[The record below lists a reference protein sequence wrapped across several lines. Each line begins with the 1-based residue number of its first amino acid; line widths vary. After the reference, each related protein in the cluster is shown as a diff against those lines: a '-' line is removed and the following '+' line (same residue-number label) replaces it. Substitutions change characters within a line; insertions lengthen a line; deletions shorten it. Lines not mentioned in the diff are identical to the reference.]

1 MTFMESIST
10 CFGKYISFSGR
21 AQRSEFW
28 WFVLFIIIGSV
39 ITGAFDSAMFETRSM
54 MIGGMTMSYNS
65 GWIGSVFSLVVFLPT
80 WAVEVRRLHDI
91 GKSGWWLLLGLIP
104 LIGAIILLVWL
115 IGKGTDG
122 DNEYGPDPLA

>member
-1 MTFMESIST
+1 MTFMDSIST

-21 AQRSEFW
+21 AQQSEFW
-28 WFVLFIIIGSV
+28 WFVLFIIIASAIV
-39 ITGAFDSAMFETRSM
+39 GAFDSMLFETQAM
-54 MIGGMTMSYNS
+54 MIGGMEMSYNP
-65 GWIGSVFSLVVFLPT
+65 GLIGSIFSLAIFLPT

-104 LIGAIILLVWL
+104 VIGFIILLVWL
-115 IGKGTDG
+115 IKTGTDG